1 MTSNDS
7 KSIFW
12 CLGKTD
18 LLRKKCPVIFGQNFE
33 TLTIASASLKKKTH
47 LDGPT
52 NENVLTIL
60 ENRSLLLEN
69 ARITLWL
76 EFPNS
81 LQKV

>member
-1 MTSNDS
+1 MHCNIWT
-7 KSIFW
+7 K
-12 CLGKTD
+12 
-18 LLRKKCPVIFGQNFE
+18 FGNSDH
-33 TLTIASASLKKKTH
+33 SASLKKKTH

-69 ARITLWL
+69 ARIKLWL

-81 LQKV
+81 FQKL